1 MVIGVFFTGPSEND
15 FRNRFRQHTR
25 LRRFRQG
32 GASCRQRAVPS
43 PLEERRRTA
52 TMAATPHVRGR
63 RLASEG
69 RGGGRGAVA
78 DADTLTGY
86 AVDRHGGGARVVLD
100 DLLRDLP
107 HDDIRA
113 AVAEFGMQ
121 AVAEQYLR
129 TLVADGTLQADEASA
144 HAAADRMLA
153 EDPEASPAVHTVS
166 VAVLAD
172 EFVRLGLTEDA
183 PRSMFGATP
192 SRDDV

>member
-1 MVIGVFFTGPSEND
+1 
-15 FRNRFRQHTR
+15 
-25 LRRFRQG
+25 
-32 GASCRQRAVPS
+32 
-43 PLEERRRTA
+43 
-52 TMAATPHVRGR
+52 MAALHGYDGGDALTSAAAAAER
-63 RLASEG
+63 G

-86 AVDRHGGGARVVLD
+86 AVDRHGGGPRVVLD
-100 DLLRDLP
+100 DLLHDLP

-144 HAAADRMLA
+144 YAAADRMLA
-153 EDPEASPAVHTVS
+153 EDPEASPTVHTVS